1 MLIEENIFVL
11 YIQRCNICASQYH
24 AIYKVVHLCFLSMLH
39 CRGFLMLLLASVKL
53 SLHLCLLVA
62 VDLVLGCWRELWACL
77 VSGPRSSSVWTE
89 LLLGTLCCVLQL
101 QDFEESLSG
110 VSRHEESLSGVS
122 RHEESLSGV
131 SRHEESLSGVSR
143 HVTRYLIT
151 LDWLLGPATHS
162 GLSSLS
168 LPVVSAVLS
177 ISLKS
182 PMPVPRS
189 TLHNDTK
196 LYTLAY
202 FLNFIFLLGKF

>member
-122 RHEESLSGV
+122 RH
-131 SRHEESLSGVSR
+131 
-143 HVTRYLIT
+143 VTRYLIT

>member
-1 MLIEENIFVL
+1 MLIEENIFVF

-24 AIYKVVHLCFLSMLH
+24 TIYKVVHLCFLLMLH

-101 QDFEESLSG
+101 QDF
-110 VSRHEESLSGVS
+110 
-122 RHEESLSGV
+122 EESLSGV